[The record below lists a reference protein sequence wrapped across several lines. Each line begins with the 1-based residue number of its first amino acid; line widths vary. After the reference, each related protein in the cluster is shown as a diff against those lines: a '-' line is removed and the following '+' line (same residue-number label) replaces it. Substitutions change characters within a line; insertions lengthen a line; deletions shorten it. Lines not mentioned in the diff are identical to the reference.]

1 MYVVGSP
8 VVGLPVNISSNI
20 LPPSETLSSRSGIS
34 PRVAAAALAVL
45 SRHIARTQTVSKDTR
60 VDTLPVFVG
69 ISQPF
74 GRVADQTVDATS
86 AKINALNDVV
96 MVGVG
101 GCFFGINQ
109 RRTILIGLVVWVF
122 LGGEVNRRRILFIN
136 FVKPPEKKPWKPLF
150 YLILVIGKN
159 R

>member
-8 VVGLPVNISSNI
+8 VVTGLPVNISSNI

-45 SRHIARTQTVSKDTR
+45 SRHIARTQTVSNETL

-101 GCFFGINQ
+101 GVFFRINQ

-122 LGGEVNRRRILFIN
+122 LGGGGQSSEAINYLLCETQKRNHLFL
-136 FVKPPEKKPWKPLF
+136 W
-150 YLILVIGKN
+150 
-159 R
+159 

>member
-45 SRHIARTQTVSKDTR
+45 SRHIARTQTVSKETL

-101 GCFFGINQ
+101 GVFFGINQ
-109 RRTILIGLVVWVF
+109 RRTIDWVGYVGVF
-122 LGGEVNRRRILFIN
+122 VGGGQQSTEDII
-136 FVKPPEKKPWKPLF
+136 
-150 YLILVIGKN
+150 Y
-159 R
+159 

>member
-1 MYVVGSP
+1 
-8 VVGLPVNISSNI
+8 
-20 LPPSETLSSRSGIS
+20 
-34 PRVAAAALAVL
+34 
-45 SRHIARTQTVSKDTR
+45 
-60 VDTLPVFVG
+60 VG

-101 GCFFGINQ
+101 GVFFGINQ

-122 LGGEVNRRRILFIN
+122 FVGGRSIDGG
-136 FVKPPEKKPWKPLF
+136 
-150 YLILVIGKN
+150 Y
-159 R
+159 

>member
-1 MYVVGSP
+1 MYVVRSP
-8 VVGLPVNISSNI
+8 VVTGLPVNISSNI

-34 PRVAAAALAVL
+34 ARVAAAALAVL
-45 SRHIARTQTVSKDTR
+45 SRHIARTQTVSNETL

-101 GCFFGINQ
+101 GVFFGINQ

-122 LGGEVNRRRILFIN
+122 LGGEVNRRRLLIIIIYFL
-136 FVKPPEKKPWKPLF
+136 KPQKRNHL
-150 YLILVIGKN
+150 
-159 R
+159 